1 MLFVIRCFLVFHYII
16 CFSSLCLHK
25 WGLDLERMMRNF
37 FGKGLRVVK
46 STIWLDGTL
55 CHY

>member
-25 WGLDLERMMRNF
+25 SGLDLERMMRNF